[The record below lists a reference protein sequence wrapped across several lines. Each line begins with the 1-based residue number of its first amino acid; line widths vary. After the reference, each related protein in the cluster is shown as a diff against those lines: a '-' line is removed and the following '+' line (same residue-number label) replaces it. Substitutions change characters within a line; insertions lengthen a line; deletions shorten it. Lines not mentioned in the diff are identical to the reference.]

1 MFGVPA
7 LLDTITSSFQAGNY
21 SVHHLPFF
29 SHFSKW
35 RKHSERGRLGHGNSG
50 HTSIPGSRHELQ
62 AGTTPFLAT
71 ATRGFPSKNPPDR
84 FPVLLKS
91 RSRNEF
97 LADLLRPH
105 AALVEK
111 TRRNR
116 RMRGCAGGRPPRER
130 GRPELHPGS
139 RAGER
144 RRRGHAGV
152 RELRPGLD
160 LFAHNHSKGRTGSPT
175 PRRPIQA

>member
-1 MFGVPA
+1 MFGLPA
-7 LLDTITSSFQAGNY
+7 LLDSITSSFQAVNY

-50 HTSIPGSRHELQ
+50 HTSIPGSRYELQ

-84 FPVLLKS
+84 LPVLLKS

-130 GRPELHPGS
+130 GRPELHPAAARASAAAADTRACGS
-139 RAGER
+139 SAPDWIYLLTITAKEQ
-144 RRRGHAGV
+144 GHC
-152 RELRPGLD
+152 
-160 LFAHNHSKGRTGSPT
+160 S
-175 PRRPIQA
+175 

>member
-1 MFGVPA
+1 MGPSGSLAYTSLGRIWRQASLSLYSLVHLFALITGAWFNFVVFGLPT
-7 LLDTITSSFQAGNY
+7 LLVTITSSFQAVNY

-35 RKHSERGRLGHGNSG
+35 RKHSERGRLAHGNSG

-71 ATRGFPSKNPPDR
+71 ARRRFPSKNPPDR
-84 FPVLLKS
+84 LPVFQKS

-105 AALVEK
+105 AVLVG
-111 TRRNR
+111 N
-116 RMRGCAGGRPPRER
+116 
-130 GRPELHPGS
+130 
-139 RAGER
+139 
-144 RRRGHAGV
+144 
-152 RELRPGLD
+152 
-160 LFAHNHSKGRTGSPT
+160 
-175 PRRPIQA
+175 